1 MIDSATYPREFLNS
15 SPRKRERERKNFQ
28 PKTQKD
34 SRVYRELSVL
44 RVVRRDYTHDTRS
57 LHPLFLW
64 TQRGSAHNHPPPNS
78 SHFPPLS
85 LGPARRPFSIDTPA
99 QLSLSPPGGETD
111 GQNRAHRQ
119 PSQRFRTRY
128 PFSTWISPNNF
139 GDFHP
144 NPLMSLLTGNGQ
156 IEYPWPAD
164 PRTTRITHRCHDIAP
179 PPPRYRLYYS
189 VPVPGRNAPLPR
201 VIHGCRK
208 KKKRTRSGRLW
219 KKRKKKRNGG
229 DILTFR
235 SFFFFVLFCF
245 QFSSSF
251 LEYTTYA
258 WILLD
263 WIIN

>member
-1 MIDSATYPREFLNS
+1 MDA
-15 SPRKRERERKNFQ
+15 ERIRTQ
-28 PKTQKD
+28 PPASQF
-34 SRVYRELSVL
+34 E
-44 RVVRRDYTHDTRS
+44 
-57 LHPLFLW
+57 P
-64 TQRGSAHNHPPPNS
+64 
-78 SHFPPLS
+78 FPTTL
-85 LGPARRPFSIDTPA
+85 ARRPFSIDTPA
-99 QLSLSPPGGETD
+99 QLSLPPPGGETD

-219 KKRKKKRNGG
+219 KKRKKKTKRRGYINV
-229 DILTFR
+229 
-235 SFFFFVLFCF
+235 SFFLFFCF
-245 QFSSSF
+245 ILFSIFFEFFRIYYVRVDPS
-251 LEYTTYA
+251 
-258 WILLD
+258 
-263 WIIN
+263 

>member
-1 MIDSATYPREFLNS
+1 MDA
-15 SPRKRERERKNFQ
+15 ERIRTQ
-28 PKTQKD
+28 PPASQF
-34 SRVYRELSVL
+34 E
-44 RVVRRDYTHDTRS
+44 
-57 LHPLFLW
+57 P
-64 TQRGSAHNHPPPNS
+64 
-78 SHFPPLS
+78 FPTTL
-85 LGPARRPFSIDTPA
+85 ARRPFSIDTPA
-99 QLSLSPPGGETD
+99 QLSPPPPGGETD

-219 KKRKKKRNGG
+219 KKRKKKTKRRGYINV
-229 DILTFR
+229 
-235 SFFFFVLFCF
+235 SFFLFFCF
-245 QFSSSF
+245 ILFSIFFEFFRIYYVRVDPSWLDYQLAVVLSKKKREGKEKKENGIKFYRRKIEIERETGFSSGRFSNSRNIFACFSF
-251 LEYTTYA
+251 IKFA
-258 WILLD
+258 
-263 WIIN
+263 